1 LLKISVFIL
10 KEEPLKDFRG
20 RTKRSDSPL
29 KRMDCKAV
37 KVDTRRQKST
47 VNREAKFRGVVTVL
61 EASGLN
67 LRTI

>member
-1 LLKISVFIL
+1 
-10 KEEPLKDFRG
+10 
-20 RTKRSDSPL
+20 
-29 KRMDCKAV
+29 MDCKAV
-37 KVDTRRQKST
+37 KVDTRRQKSM